1 MEWQVI
7 LALVIAISII
17 LIPVAFVLYL
27 TVFGLRANTKEARE
41 RRAAARR
48 LVREAMQIIRNKQA
62 VDRSILEAIEAA
74 EEGHVVSREPEV
86 ETALPTWITPM
97 PGPTTEKAELVI
109 VGGSAAGIQAAITAK
124 RLNSNVGK
132 ITVIRK
138 ESKVLVPCGIPYIF
152 GTLGSAEKNL
162 IPDSAIGDAELV
174 IDEVTSIDRLSQRV
188 ITAGGRS
195 IGYDKLILATG
206 SQPVVPP
213 IPGRELD
220 NVYTVKKDMEYLQG
234 LDKSLAEAKDV
245 VVIGGGFIG
254 VEFADELRKRGL
266 NVTIVELLPHCLSLN
281 CDEPFCARVEEELAK
296 ANIKVLCGHSVNQIL
311 GNGKVSHVELSSG
324 ERLKAD
330 LVMMAI
336 GSAPNTK
343 LAQEA
348 GLEIGTTKGIKV
360 DQYMRTSDPNIFA
373 VGDCAEKYSFFNAE
387 PVPLRL
393 ASIAT
398 NEARIAASNL
408 FRPCVENNGVIG
420 VFSTRV
426 GDVAV
431 GTAGLTEKAAREAG
445 FNVLIGKASAPDRHP
460 GGMPGAQPM
469 HVNLIFDRS
478 SGRILGGEAHGG
490 VSVGELT
497 NALAV
502 LVRNKATAEDIR
514 FTQIGTHPAL
524 TGSPIVYHMVNAA
537 EQAMVAYH
545 EAMAKERMADK
556 TYV

>member
-1 MEWQVI
+1 MQWEVG
-7 LALVIAISII
+7 LALGIAIPII
-17 LIPVAFVLYL
+17 LIPVAFVFYL
-27 TVFGLRANTKEARE
+27 TIFGLHANTKEARE

-74 EEGHVVSREPEV
+74 EEGQAVSGEAES
-86 ETALPTWITPM
+86 EAALSKWVTPM
-97 PGPTTEKAELVI
+97 PVPVVEKAELVI
-109 VGGSAAGIQAAITAK
+109 VGGSAAGIQAAITAR
-124 RLNSNVGK
+124 RLNNHVGK

-138 ESKVLVPCGIPYIF
+138 EPKVLVPCGIPYIF

-162 IPDSAIGDAELV
+162 IPDGAIGDAELV
-174 IDEVTSIDRLSQRV
+174 IDEVTSIDRESQRV
-188 ITAGGRS
+188 TTAGGRI

-220 NVYTVKKDMEYLQG
+220 NVYTVKKDVEYLQG
-234 LDKSLAEAKDV
+234 LDKALAEAKDV

-266 NVTIVELLPHCLSLN
+266 NVTIVELLPHCLFSN
-281 CDEPFCARVEEELAK
+281 CDEPFCIRVEEELAK
-296 ANIKVLCGHSVNQIL
+296 ANIKVLCGNSVSYIL

-324 ERLKAD
+324 DQLKAD
-330 LVMMAI
+330 LVIMAI
-336 GSAPNTK
+336 GFAPNTR

-348 GLEIGTTKGIKV
+348 GLEIGATKGIKV
-360 DQYMRTSDPNIFA
+360 DPYMRTSDPNILA
-373 VGDCAEKYSFFNAE
+373 IGDCAEKYSFFTTK

-398 NEARIAASNL
+398 YEARIAASNL
-408 FRPCVENNGVIG
+408 FRPCMENNGVIG

-426 GDVAV
+426 GDVAI
-431 GTAGLTEKAAREAG
+431 GAAGLTENAAREAG
-445 FNVLIGKASAPDRHP
+445 FDVLIGKASAPDRHP
-460 GGMPGAQPM
+460 GGMPGTQQM
-469 HVNLIFDRS
+469 QVNLIFDRS
-478 SGRILGGEAHGG
+478 SGRILGGEAYGG

-502 LVRNKATAEDIR
+502 LVWNRATPEDIR

-524 TGSPIVYHMVNAA
+524 TGSPIVYHIVNAA

-545 EAMAKERMADK
+545 EAVAKERMADK
-556 TYV
+556 TLV

>member
-1 MEWQVI
+1 MQWEVG
-7 LALVIAISII
+7 LALGIAIPVI

-27 TVFGLRANTKEARE
+27 TIFGLHANTREARE

-62 VDRSILEAIEAA
+62 VDRSILEALEAA
-74 EEGHVVSREPEV
+74 EEGQAVSREAEV
-86 ETALPTWITPM
+86 EAASPMRITPM
-97 PGPTTEKAELVI
+97 PVPTTEKAELVI

-124 RLNSNVGK
+124 RLNNNVGK

-174 IDEVTSIDRLSQRV
+174 IDEVTSIDRISQRV
-188 ITAGGRS
+188 ITAGGRI

-220 NVYTVKKDMEYLQG
+220 NVYTVKKDVEYLQA

-281 CDEPFCARVEEELAK
+281 CDEPFCIRVEEELAK
-296 ANIKVLCGHSVNQIL
+296 ANIKVLCGNGVNQIL

-324 ERLKAD
+324 EQLKAD

-336 GSAPNTK
+336 GSAPNTR

-348 GLEIGTTKGIKV
+348 GLEIGATKGIKV

-373 VGDCAEKYSFFNAE
+373 IGDCAEKYSFFTAK

-398 NEARIAASNL
+398 NEARIATSNL
-408 FRPCVENNGVIG
+408 FRPCVENKGVIG

-431 GTAGLTEKAAREAG
+431 GAAGLTEKAAREAG
-445 FNVLIGKASAPDRHP
+445 FDVLIGKASAPDKHP
-460 GGMPGAQPM
+460 GSMPGAQPTQ
-469 HVNLIFDRS
+469 VNLISDRS
-478 SGRILGGEAHGG
+478 SGRILGGEAYGG

-502 LVRNKATAEDIR
+502 LVGNKATAEDIR
-514 FTQIGTHPAL
+514 FSQIGTHPAL
-524 TGSPIVYHMVNAA
+524 TGSPIVYHIVNAA

-545 EAMAKERMADK
+545 ESVAKERLADK
-556 TYV
+556 TLV

>member
-1 MEWQVI
+1 MQWEIV
-7 LALVIAISII
+7 LALGIAIPII

-27 TVFGLRANTKEARE
+27 TIFGLHANTKEARE

-74 EEGHVVSREPEV
+74 EEGQAVSREAES
-86 ETALPTWITPM
+86 EAALPTWVTPM
-97 PGPTTEKAELVI
+97 PVPAAEKAELVI

-124 RLNSNVGK
+124 RLNNNVGK

-162 IPDSAIGDAELV
+162 IPDGAIGDAELV
-174 IDEVTSIDRLSQRV
+174 IDEVTSIDRESQRV
-188 ITAGGRS
+188 TTAGGRN

-206 SQPVVPP
+206 SLPAVPP

-220 NVYTVKKDMEYLQG
+220 NVYTVKKDVEYLQA
-234 LDKSLAEAKDV
+234 LDKALAKAKDV

-281 CDEPFCARVEEELAK
+281 CDEPFCIRVEEELAK
-296 ANIKVLCGHSVNQIL
+296 ANIKVLCGNGVNQIL

-324 ERLKAD
+324 EQLKAD

-336 GSAPNTK
+336 GSAPNTR

-348 GLEIGTTKGIKV
+348 GLEIGATKGIKV

-373 VGDCAEKYSFFNAE
+373 IGDCAEKYSFFTAK

-398 NEARIAASNL
+398 NEARIATSNL
-408 FRPCVENNGVIG
+408 FRPCVENKGVIG

-445 FNVLIGKASAPDRHP
+445 FDVLIGKASAPDKHP
-460 GGMPGAQPM
+460 GSMPGAQPM
-469 HVNLIFDRS
+469 QVNLISDRS
-478 SGRILGGEAHGG
+478 SGRILGGEAYGG

-502 LVRNKATAEDIR
+502 LVANKATAEDIR
-514 FTQIGTHPAL
+514 FSQIGTHPAL
-524 TGSPIVYHMVNAA
+524 TGSPIVYHIVNAA

-545 EAMAKERMADK
+545 ESVAKERVADK
-556 TYV
+556 TLV